1 MSLRTFSLG
10 LALVLVA
17 CRGGDDDRSA
27 AIATDGRVVE
37 ARADNKR
44 IDCALSGAASFAT
57 VCTVERNDGT
67 LVVLRHPDGGVLR
80 HPDGGFRR
88 ITLASDKSIDA
99 ADGSEA
105 PLGKTLPDG
114 RFELTLGN
122 DRYRLPADL
131 R

>member
-27 AIATDGRVVE
+27 AIAPDGRVVE
-37 ARADNKR
+37 ARTDNKR

-67 LVVLRHPDGGVLR
+67 LLVLR

-105 PLGKTLPDG
+105 QLGKTLPDG